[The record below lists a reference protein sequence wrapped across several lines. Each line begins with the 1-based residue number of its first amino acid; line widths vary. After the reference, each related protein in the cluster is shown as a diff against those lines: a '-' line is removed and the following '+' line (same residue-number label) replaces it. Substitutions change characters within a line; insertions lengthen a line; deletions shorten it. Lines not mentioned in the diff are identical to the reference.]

1 MLGLCDATELDQR
14 RWQELPLRTQ
24 LPWSWRKYVTE
35 IGLER
40 TWSESRRRYARA
52 PLRAPLILVV
62 AGEAYA
68 AYGKDI
74 SRLGVGLY
82 SPTPLLPKQ
91 SVSAELLGGKKLSL
105 RVTRCKRVGPQ
116 CFECGTLFE
125 TAAPRRRPSR
135 VY

>member
-1 MLGLCDATELDQR
+1 MLGVGDATELNQR

-52 PLRAPLILVV
+52 PLRAPVIVH
-62 AGEAYA
+62 AGGEVYA
-68 AYGKDI
+68 AFGKDI

-82 SPTPLLPKQ
+82 SPTHLLPKQ
-91 SVSAELLGGKKLSL
+91 SLVVELLGGKKLAV
-105 RVTRCKRVGPQ
+105 RVTRCRRVSPQ

-125 TAAPRRRPSR
+125 TTGPRRRPSR